1 MAKIQTFPKSRLRN
15 GELLDATKAIIQKMK
30 SLDGV
35 ITPVKACYDVFSD
48 NVDKYEYSIVKRSKN
63 EFVLEVNQAKKEN
76 LNNRS
81 TIFKIVDGY
90 KKSRIKEKKLAA
102 ISLVAAISGF
112 RKVRN
117 LSLEN
122 LIQDTVQFIKLLESD
137 LYKDKITT
145 LGLTEQ
151 VASIKTINNECIEL
165 INKKLSVYVSRKRP
179 VNTENARI
187 WVNKSYDE
195 LVDELNA
202 YTRYNGNDKYFEL
215 FAWWNAM
222 IDEYRS
228 KISDRYGSKAGGKLD
243 NGVSNTPFPD
253 SGGSSDRPEIE

>member
-15 GELLDATKAIIQKMK
+15 GELLDAAKAIVQKMK
-30 SLDGV
+30 TLDGV
-35 ITPVKACYDVFSD
+35 ITPVKSYYDIFSE
-48 NVDKYEYSIVKRSKN
+48 NVEKYEYSIVKHSKN
-63 EFVLEVNQAKKEN
+63 EFVHEVNQAKTEN

-81 TIFKIVDGY
+81 TIIKIVDGY
-90 KKSRIKEKKLAA
+90 KKSRIDEKRVAA

-122 LIQDTVQFIKLLESD
+122 LIQDTFLFIKLLESD

-151 VASIKTINNECIEL
+151 VASLKTINNECIEL
-165 INKKLSVYVSRKRP
+165 INKKLSVYASRKRP
-179 VNTENARI
+179 INTENARI

-202 YTRYNGNDKYFEL
+202 YTRHNGNDKFFEL
-215 FAWWNAM
+215 FIWWNAM

-228 KISDRYGSKAGGKLD
+228 KISDRYGSKIGGKLD
-243 NGVSNTPFPD
+243 SGASNTPFPD
-253 SGGSSDRPEIE
+253 SGGGGDRPEIE